1 MKIMKAQII
10 QKNGRKEF
18 AVIAYPD
25 YLKLRERLEDYEDLR
40 CLRQAKSV
48 ERDAP
53 TIGLPEL
60 RQRLQR
66 QTGRHSRLRRR
77 RTMAGR

>member
-1 MKIMKAQII
+1 MSTMKAQII

-25 YLKLRERLEDYEDLR
+25 YLKLR
-40 CLRQAKSV
+40 